1 MVGKFDHNDNNL
13 SSPLGLSL
21 KASFIFFVWGGQP
34 INDAHHKRKKKKK
47 YFLPPMVEE
56 YVHSSVIKHD

>member
-34 INDAHHKRKKKKK
+34 INDAHHKKKKKK
-47 YFLPPMVEE
+47 STFTTHGGRVCT
-56 YVHSSVIKHD
+56 